1 MYSFKLLQIP
11 VETIVKPA
19 TIDKDISVFD
29 LIIKGGPI
37 MIPII
42 ILSIIAVYVIIERAI
57 AIRKALNHDLNLIP
71 SIKDHIHSG
80 NINAAKIL
88 CEKLNT
94 PTARIISKGLTR
106 IGRPLKEIE
115 ASMENTGKIEMARL
129 EKRIPI
135 LAIVSGAAPMFGF
148 LGTVIGMMIAFN
160 DIAAKGDVDI
170 SGIANGINVKMVTSA
185 SGLIVGI
192 IAYFGYNILTIMVQ
206 KVVTQMETA
215 SLDFI
220 EILEEPSN

>member
-1 MYSFKLLQIP
+1 MKLLQVVTNAAVP
-11 VETIVKPA
+11 QPTA
-19 TIDKDISVFD
+19 TKSMSVFD
-29 LIIKGGPI
+29 LIVKGGPI

-42 ILSIIAVYVIIERAI
+42 ILSIIAVYVIIERLITIKQAM
-57 AIRKALNHDLNLIP
+57 KHDPTLIP

-80 NINAAKIL
+80 NIKAAKAL
-88 CEKLNT
+88 CERVNT
-94 PTARIISKGLTR
+94 PTSRLISKGLTR
-106 IGRPLKEIE
+106 VGRPLKEIE
-115 ASMENTGKIEMARL
+115 ASMENTGKLEMARL

-160 DIAAKGDVDI
+160 DIAAQGNVDI
-170 SGIANGINVKMVTSA
+170 KGIADGINVKMVTSA

-192 IAYFGYNILTIMVQ
+192 IAYFGYNILTMMVN
-206 KVVTQMETA
+206 KVVNQMETA